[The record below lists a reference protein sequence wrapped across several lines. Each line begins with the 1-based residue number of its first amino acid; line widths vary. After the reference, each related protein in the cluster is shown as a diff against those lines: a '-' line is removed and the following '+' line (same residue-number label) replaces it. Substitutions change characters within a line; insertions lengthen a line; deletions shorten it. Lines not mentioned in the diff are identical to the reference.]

1 MVRMISMKIS
11 KEKKYP
17 LNVPGSKLYKLF
29 RARLHFWFC
38 RISSGRRGQ
47 GQTAQVGVL
56 TNRKQFPIH
65 ELFSFSIFLI
75 SFALILN
82 SCGSKK
88 EETKV
93 LKENKGYSQM
103 NAPLEV
109 EAYIVKPTVLNS
121 SIDVAGTLLPFE
133 ETQIFPE
140 VAGKVTY
147 LSIKEGAFVRRGT
160 LLAKLFNGDLQAQL
174 QKFRV
179 QAQIAEKTQQRQDQ
193 LLKIGGISQQD
204 YDLSLLNVSSIK
216 ADIQVLEASI
226 NKTIIRAPF
235 DGKIGFKNISIGAY
249 VTPQTAIT
257 TIRQVSRLKLEFSVP
272 EKYSPKV
279 KVGNYI
285 SFTTETSSGKHAAKI
300 IATESGITEDNRS
313 LKVHAIVENVTKD
326 IFSGGFA
333 SVNFDM
339 GDNNQA
345 LMVPTQAI
353 IPRSR
358 DKQLIIYRGG
368 NADFVIVTTGVR
380 DSANVEIL
388 KGVAAGDTVVTT
400 GLLSIKP
407 DSKLT
412 ISSIKN

>member
-1 MVRMISMKIS
+1 MIRIKILQ
-11 KEKKYP
+11 EKKYP
-17 LNVPGSKLYKLF
+17 LSVFSNKFYKVFTL
-29 RARLHFWFC
+29 A
-38 RISSGRRGQ
+38 
-47 GQTAQVGVL
+47 
-56 TNRKQFPIH
+56 
-65 ELFSFSIFLI
+65 IFLI
-75 SFALILN
+75 SFAVILN
-82 SCGSKK
+82 SCGSKSK
-88 EETKV
+88 ETKISQ
-93 LKENKGYSQM
+93 KKTANSQM
-103 NAPLEV
+103 NAPLQV
-109 EAYIVKPTVLNS
+109 EAYIVIPAVLNS

-147 LSIKEGAFVRRGT
+147 LEIKEGAFVKKGT

-174 QKFRV
+174 QKLRV
-179 QAQIAEKTQQRQDQ
+179 QSQIAEKTQQRQDQ

-216 ADIQVLEASI
+216 ADIQVLEATI

-249 VTPQTAIT
+249 VTPQTPIT
-257 TIRQVSRLKLEFSVP
+257 TIRQVNRLKLEFSVP

-279 KVGNYI
+279 IVGNYI
-285 SFTTETSSGKHAAKI
+285 NFTTETSSGKHAAKI

-345 LMVPTQAI
+345 LMVPSQAI

-358 DKQLIIYRGG
+358 DKQIIIYRGG
-368 NADFVIVTTGVR
+368 RPDFTIVTTGVR
-380 DSANVEIL
+380 DSANVEII

-400 GLLSIKP
+400 GLLSIKLE
-407 DSKLT
+407 SKLI
-412 ISSIKN
+412 ISSIKK